1 MTFFRLFSDVA
12 SGIQVLGR
20 NFTFSRAKADALAQ
34 KLERRRA
41 SSPAALLAASRPP
54 SKPAVQPAR
63 QQAGGKVV
71 AGSRQAAGRRQGR
84 RRQPAG
90 PQQGLSQQGR
100 RSQARSSP
108 PAKQANSP
116 GGKVVAGSR
125 SSQPGSQQP
134 ARQASQQSRRQGCCR
149 LSWQGHQASS
159 PARSSQA
166 AGRLTAR
173 VVAWEADV
181 SGFLRNEQSIFPYQI
196 SFPDEPQ
203 MQFLSCPWGGPLQM
217 KVAHTS
223 FPSDS

>member
-1 MTFFRLFSDVA
+1 M
-12 SGIQVLGR
+12 
-20 NFTFSRAKADALAQ
+20 RAESKFWGDISHSPGPKQTRWRRSLRGDA
-34 KLERRRA
+34 
-41 SSPAALLAASRPP
+41 
-54 SKPAVQPAR
+54 PAVLP
-63 QQAGGKVV
+63 
-71 AGSRQAAGRRQGR
+71 
-84 RRQPAG
+84 PC
-90 PQQGLSQQGR
+90 SQH
-100 RSQARSSP
+100 
-108 PAKQANSP
+108 
-116 GGKVVAGSR
+116 
-125 SSQPGSQQP
+125 P

-149 LSWQGHQASS
+149 QPAGSQQGLSWQGHQASS

-203 MQFLSCPWGGPLQM
+203 MQFLSCPLGGPLQM